1 MLDGVILYQGQFAAR
16 LTVSCMHRY
25 MYMYFICDNAS
36 DIIWEAVTVSD
47 VLYMYYLSIPN
58 SLLPILFSSCGD
70 NVAKVVHVVCSH
82 AVMLHT
88 SCHDTG

>member
-36 DIIWEAVTVSD
+36 DVIWRGCNCERCPIH
-47 VLYMYYLSIPN
+47 VLPKYS
-58 SLLPILFSSCGD
+58 
-70 NVAKVVHVVCSH
+70 
-82 AVMLHT
+82 
-88 SCHDTG
+88 